1 MYQTAF
7 ELLILKCFEKIS
19 HKLVHTIHLS
29 HLHLLHFLHAG
40 CDAFSLGFNLIKSP
54 PEVLVPLPASA
65 SFSLRFLLP
74 WPFFLSKR
82 DFCGAPVSFGSS
94 TSSLLDSPDR
104 FKGLSLSAEDMAMKY
119 PLLLVRVSGSRHHG
133 NPERHQFHHRK

>member
-29 HLHLLHFLHAG
+29 HLHLLHFLHGG

-54 PEVLVPLPASA
+54 PEVLVPIA
-65 SFSLRFLLP
+65 SFSIIQFAFPFALAFL
-74 WPFFLSKR
+74 FKR
-82 DFCGAPVSFGSS
+82 DFCGAAVSFGSS
-94 TSSLLDSPDR
+94 ASSLLDSPDR
-104 FKGLSLSAEDMAMKY
+104 FKGLLLSAEDMAMKY